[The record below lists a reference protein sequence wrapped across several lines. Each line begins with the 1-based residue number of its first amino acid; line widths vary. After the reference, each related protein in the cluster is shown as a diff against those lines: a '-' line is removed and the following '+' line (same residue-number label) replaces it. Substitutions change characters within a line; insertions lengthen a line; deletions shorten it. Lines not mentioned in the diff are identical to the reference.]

1 MFLCGLIRAVKRER
15 LLADLGRR
23 IERGSDGIFLCAAA
37 KIAKSARVV
46 FLPLISC
53 AAFLF
58 KVVLCAEEVTHE
70 EAPH

>member
-23 IERGSDGIFLCAAA
+23 IEEGSDGIFLCAAA
-37 KIAKSARVV
+37 KIAKSAQVV
-46 FLPLISC
+46 FLPLIIC
-53 AAFLF
+53 TTFLF
-58 KVVLCAEEVTHE
+58 YMVLCIEEVTQE

>member
-37 KIAKSARVV
+37 KIAKSAQVV
-46 FLPLISC
+46 FLPLIIC
-53 AAFLF
+53 IAFLY
-58 KVVLCAEEVTHE
+58 
-70 EAPH
+70 

>member
-15 LLADLGRR
+15 LLADLGRT

-37 KIAKSARVV
+37 KIAKSAQVV
-46 FLPLISC
+46 FLPLILC
-53 AAFLF
+53 TAFLF
-58 KVVLCAEEVTHE
+58 YVGLCAEEVTQE

>member
-23 IERGSDGIFLCAAA
+23 IKEGSDGIFLCAAA
-37 KIAKSARVV
+37 KIAKSAQVV
-46 FLPLISC
+46 FLPFYYLHCVFS
-53 AAFLF
+53 
-58 KVVLCAEEVTHE
+58 KVVLCKEEVTQE